1 MIRDYLHVLKNLP
14 GILARIE
21 RDLASKASTAS
32 VDTLRYTVGRKA
44 DQTYVTKLAETASDR
59 LSKTVALDDH
69 NVVISIINERLS
81 ERPTHADIVL
91 VKEELGVRLD
101 GVEREIETLALNAV
115 KTGEP
120 NLKTL
125 SVNVDTS
132 AVSDTLDVLR
142 DLVDRG
148 EITPKEGNARL
159 AAIGEGILPPLGHT
173 GIIITKARKPRAPK
187 GGAK

>member
-14 GILARIE
+14 GILARINSE
-21 RDLASKASTAS
+21 LEGKASTAS
-32 VDTLRYTVGRKA
+32 VDALRYTVGRKA
-44 DQTYVTKLAETASDR
+44 DQTYVTKLAEAASDR

-91 VKEELGVRLD
+91 VKEELGLRLD
-101 GVEREIETLALNAV
+101 VLEAPIMIGPVIE

-120 NLKTL
+120 NLT
-125 SVNVDTS
+125 
-132 AVSDTLDVLR
+132 DTLGRVVRIDQHPGL
-142 DLVDRG
+142 
-148 EITPKEGNARL
+148 
-159 AAIGEGILPPLGHT
+159 
-173 GIIITKARKPRAPK
+173 IIEKAPRKPRAPK

>member
-14 GILARIE
+14 GILARINSE
-21 RDLASKASTAS
+21 LEGKASTAS
-32 VDTLRYTVGRKA
+32 VDALRYTVGRKA
-44 DQTYVTKLAETASDR
+44 DQTYVTKLAEAASDR

-115 KTGEP
+115 KPQAT
-120 NLKTL
+120 
-125 SVNVDTS
+125 D
-132 AVSDTLDVLR
+132 
-142 DLVDRG
+142 
-148 EITPKEGNARL
+148 ITPLVQKVRA
-159 AAIGEGILPPLGHT
+159 P
-173 GIIITKARKPRAPK
+173 RKPK
-187 GGAK
+187 GPQ